1 MSDFIQRLTEFVLK
15 LQNKIIAKLNSMG
28 YYVRYSGGGG
38 RAMAVA
44 WVTGASSGLGY
55 YTALALKQ
63 AGWQVAGGARS
74 AEGTSVTASMWL
86 ALVTPPSPSA

>member
-1 MSDFIQRLTEFVLK
+1 
-15 LQNKIIAKLNSMG
+15 
-28 YYVRYSGGGG
+28 
-38 RAMAVA
+38 MAVA

-74 AEGTSVTASMWL
+74 FSDEEKDGIHCL
-86 ALVTPPSPSA
+86 KLDISAQ